1 MNDWESVPRRHPIR
15 TKVAGGMPKRLQKV
29 LVLRSKSSAPS
40 KIKSYAAGGVT
51 IHGEGQFGRLPFT
64 AVVKPSWRHSDE
76 VEDRRRK
83 DEGGRRETGDE
94 RFIFDCWILA
104 FGAYGWC
111 KRY

>member
-1 MNDWESVPRRHPIR
+1 
-15 TKVAGGMPKRLQKV
+15 
-29 LVLRSKSSAPS
+29 
-40 KIKSYAAGGVT
+40 
-51 IHGEGQFGRLPFT
+51 
-64 AVVKPSWRHSDE
+64 VKPSWRHSDE